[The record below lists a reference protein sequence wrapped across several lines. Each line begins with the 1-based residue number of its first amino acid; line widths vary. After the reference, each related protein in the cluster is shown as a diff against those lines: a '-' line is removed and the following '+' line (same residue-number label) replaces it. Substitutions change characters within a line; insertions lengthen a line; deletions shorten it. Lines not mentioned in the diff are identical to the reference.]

1 MARSEAQ
8 VFGGLESRLIS
19 RMFLNLLRY
28 RPKEYCE
35 NRTAARTEG
44 DAKWYFLPQT
54 SPTLV
59 FVDPWQNLKLQ
70 EAKW

>member
-1 MARSEAQ
+1 
-8 VFGGLESRLIS
+8 
-19 RMFLNLLRY
+19 MFLNLLRY

-54 SPTLV
+54 SPMLV